1 LIFDPVRGI
10 PPRRLNTCPVSLPG
24 LVNGG
29 PPFAFQRFV
38 LDPVAAPCGGRA
50 FDVLVWS
57 ELAEG
62 CSP

>member
-1 LIFDPVRGI
+1 MSCFPFPD
-10 PPRRLNTCPVSLPG
+10 

-29 PPFAFQRFV
+29 PPLVFQRFV

-50 FDVLVWS
+50 FDVPVWS

>member
-1 LIFDPVRGI
+1 MS
-10 PPRRLNTCPVSLPG
+10 CSLPG

-57 ELAEG
+57 EMAEG